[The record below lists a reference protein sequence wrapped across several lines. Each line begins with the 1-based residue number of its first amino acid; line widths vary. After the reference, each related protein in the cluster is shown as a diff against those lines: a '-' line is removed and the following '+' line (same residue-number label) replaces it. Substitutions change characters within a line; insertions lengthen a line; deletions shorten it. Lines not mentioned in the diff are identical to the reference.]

1 LQNNIQIWG
10 FWKGFCCFISHNH
23 NDFIE
28 NNSPMKTLQNKTKTD
43 AQREEQKTVQPK
55 TLQQMLHQPQ
65 DHSAILQYMK
75 NQRNPAYHAPILQ
88 AVQQFKAKNGLIV
101 QRNDD
106 KIEEE
111 DLQMKKDETVQRNEE
126 DDELQLKAA
135 PIQKQENKTGLP
147 DNLKSGIENLSGYSM
162 DDVKVHYN
170 SDKPAQL
177 HAHAYAQGTEI
188 HIASGQE
195 KHLPHEVW
203 HVVQQKQGRVQPTM
217 QMKGNVNINDNAG
230 LEKEADVM
238 GAKAVQGK
246 FVCRKNII
254 KPIKHTKLPL
264 IQCYVGDYK
273 PDTTLASTTK
283 AMRGLNLQ
291 QRKVIQN
298 LHEDTNKSYTIEEAR
313 NIATGNSSTS
323 NPYEWE
329 VTGIGNNYVT
339 PDVNIQNILD
349 NFGHPT
355 QSVVKLYDDLASRV
369 GFDVGKNRKGTLD
382 PSTIKDLH
390 LHFEASKP
398 LHLGQNDF
406 LRSTWQDNLDS
417 YTGSK
422 TGIPLYSVE
431 RSQLTKDFSTTKLG
445 NASLN
450 DILKG
455 VSTRPFELHHLLFK
469 AHHPDLATSPLNLML
484 TERSERESVYGP
496 GQHELMHMVAS
507 GNHKDKFNELLPQYT
522 DEYNKWIKQ
531 KSGKNLI

>member
-1 LQNNIQIWG
+1 MLFVFYVFPKNTKILR
-10 FWKGFCCFISHNH
+10 FWKDFCCFVSN
-23 NDFIE
+23 NCKYFIK
-28 NNSPMKTLQNKTKTD
+28 NNSPMKTLQNKTNIN
-43 AQREEQKTVQPK
+43 AQKEGQKTMQPK
-55 TLQQMLHQPQ
+55 NLQQVLHQPQ

-75 NQRNPAYHAPILQ
+75 NQNNPAYHAPILQ

-101 QRNDD
+101 QRNDN
-106 KIEEE
+106 KIEE
-111 DLQMKKDETVQRNEE
+111 DK
-126 DDELQLKAA
+126 LQLKAA

-170 SDKPAQL
+170 SGKPAQL

-195 KHLPHEVW
+195 KHLPHEAW

-217 QMKGNVNINDNAG
+217 QMKGNININDNAG

-238 GAKAVQGK
+238 GAKAVQAK
-246 FVCRKNII
+246 YISKRNIV
-254 KPIKHTKLPL
+254 KPKQAKLSL
-264 IQCYVGDYK
+264 IQCYIGDYK
-273 PDTTLASTTK
+273 PGITLASTTK

-298 LHEDTNKSYTIEEAR
+298 LHEDISKNYTIEEAR
-313 NIATGNSSTS
+313 NIATGNSNTS
-323 NPYEWE
+323 NPYEWD
-329 VTGIGNNYVT
+329 VTGIGNNYAT

-369 GFDVGKNRKGTLD
+369 GFDVGNDRKGKLD
-382 PSTIKDLH
+382 PNTIKDLH

-398 LHLGQNDF
+398 LHLGENDF
-406 LRSTWQDNLDS
+406 LRSTWEDNLDN
-417 YTGSK
+417 YNGSK

-431 RSQLTKDFSTTKLG
+431 RSQLTKDFSAKKLG

-450 DILKG
+450 EILKG

-469 AHHPDLATSPLNLML
+469 AHYPDLATSPLNLML
-484 TERSERESVYGP
+484 TERSERESDYGP
-496 GQHELMHMVAS
+496 GQHELMHKVAS
-507 GNHKDKFNELLPQYT
+507 GNHKDKFNALLPQYT

-531 KSGKNLI
+531 QSGKSLI